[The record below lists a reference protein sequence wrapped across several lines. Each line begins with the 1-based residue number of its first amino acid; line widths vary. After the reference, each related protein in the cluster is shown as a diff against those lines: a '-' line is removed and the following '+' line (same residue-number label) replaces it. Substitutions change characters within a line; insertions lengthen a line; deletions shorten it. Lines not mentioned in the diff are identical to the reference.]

1 MSKKDKR
8 WIVTG
13 TLAVVAGV
21 VLLATHHRGGGRH
34 PADTGEGSQDRF
46 AGFSSRPFSSGSAGQ
61 TPPAPETPEMVAAHV
76 AAEISRWRTA
86 IATKDAATV
95 IALDLAFRQDPD
107 RYADPLAKSAETD
120 PNERVRAFSTRVLG
134 KLKRPDQAPVFQKL
148 LADKSPFVRQNAAW
162 ALGELGGAAAPALAE
177 LRHAARDSAHDVRMA
192 AQDALGKV
200 E

>member
-1 MSKKDKR
+1 MSKKGKR
-8 WIVTG
+8 WLVTG

-21 VLLATHHRGGGRH
+21 VLIATHHRGGRH
-34 PADTGEGSQDRF
+34 TAGTEEAAHDQF
-46 AGFSSRPFSSGSAGQ
+46 AGFASRPFSSTGPGLA
-61 TPPAPETPEMVAAHV
+61 PPTPETPEMVAEHV
-76 AAEISRWRTA
+76 AAEMSRWRTA

-107 RYADPLAKSAETD
+107 RYVDALVKNAETD
-120 PNERVRAFSTRVLG
+120 SNERVRAFSTRVLG

-148 LADKSPFVRQNAAW
+148 LADKSPYVRQNAAW

-177 LRHAARDSAHDVRMA
+177 LRHAARDSAHDVRLA